1 MNTKITRLLSFLPV
15 VGLFIGLTAVSVAG
29 QDSATDTKA
38 IQTQDAKDGKATAK
52 TESKTDPKKTT
63 KTDPKKTASTDKEPT
78 SSTVGDDAGPYNVVG
93 SIEFGY
99 RGQRVDG
106 DVNKFKSDLNYKAG
120 PRVFDSSF
128 FMKSKDGTGLFDS
141 LMVTSTGWG
150 ADPQGNMRISIENP
164 KWYRFEGQ
172 YRRFKYYRFL
182 NNIANP
188 TWLFSPIQTV
198 ANPVTGLHGF
208 DTRTTMGDFDVTIL
222 PKNELIRFNVGYS
235 PERYDGTSYTNYH
248 NGGNDFW
255 LLNNMKSK
263 ADDWRFGADGK
274 VGILDWTFLQG
285 FRRFRD
291 DSVIPAGS
299 GLNVNTA
306 TSVAVLT
313 SFLRQ
318 EPTRGSINY
327 TRFSLHS
334 LINDKLDITARGIYS
349 RSSMNATYLE
359 NFSGRN
365 FNFRITTPVFP
376 PTPPSA
382 QPNTTNPSSYTIASD
397 TTRPSHAIDFGLT
410 YLASDKFRIS
420 NTLHQ
425 EAFTIDGLGL
435 YSAFFSLTRP
445 ITGGTRTDTLNVS
458 PVPEQKTTNY
468 SKLTDTIEGD
478 YQINKNYSVHF
489 GYRFGQRHDVVQ
501 ELGFAI
507 NANVPAP
514 ITNPTAEIEEN
525 NTHAIFGGF
534 KARFTRNWNVYFD
547 AEHGTADNVFT
558 RIGNYNYTNVRAKSR
573 YSPNRKLNLNFG
585 VIIRDNG
592 NPSEIAGVN
601 AQDFGVDLKTRIVTS
616 SVDWLATS
624 KITVNFGY
632 NFNWVNSDAVIDYY
646 YQVPPA
652 ASLFHHFGHAL
663 YYQRNNYFFAD
674 VTSRLSRRM
683 TLFTSFRMNKD
694 NGQGDRLS
702 NPAGGTPIQGGF
714 VPPGGS
720 SPVAANLGGTM
731 ITSYPMNFVTPEARL
746 AIMIN
751 RHLDWNLGYQYYG
764 YNESDFL
771 KTFPGSP
778 RAQNYHAHLP
788 YMSLR
793 FYIGRKE

>member
-1 MNTKITRLLSFLPV
+1 MNIKITRLLGTLS
-15 VGLFIGLTAVSVAG
+15 GLALAIGLTAGLTFAQQV
-29 QDSATDTKA
+29 DTNTEPT
-38 IQTQDAKDGKATAK
+38 QTPAKDGKTTAKPADNKAAKTDNKKTAK
-52 TESKTDPKKTT
+52 TE
-63 KTDPKKTASTDKEPT
+63 KEPT
-78 SSTVGDDAGPYNVVG
+78 SSTVGEDAGPYNVVG

-120 PRVFDSSF
+120 PRIFDSSF
-128 FMKSKDGTGLFDS
+128 FMKSKDGKSGGVFDQ

-150 ADPQGNMRISIENP
+150 ADPQGNLRISMENP

-208 DTRTTMGDFDVTIL
+208 NTRTEMGDFDVTIL
-222 PKNELIRFNVGYS
+222 PKNEMIRFNVGYS
-235 PERYDGTSYTNYH
+235 PERYEGPSYTNYH

-274 VGILDWTFLQG
+274 FSGVDWTFVQG
-285 FRRFRD
+285 LRRFRD
-291 DSVIPAGS
+291 DSVIPAGV

-306 TSVAVLT
+306 TSVAQLT

-318 EPTRGSINY
+318 EPTRGSVDY
-327 TRFSLHS
+327 TRVSIHS
-334 LINDKLDITARGIYS
+334 LVNNKLDITGRGIYS

-359 NFSGRN
+359 SFSGRN
-365 FNFRITTPVFP
+365 FNFRITGFP
-376 PTPPSA
+376 PTPPNA

-397 TTRPSHAIDFGLT
+397 TKRPSHVIDFGLT

-420 NTLHQ
+420 NTIHQ
-425 EAFTIDGLGL
+425 EGFTIDGLGL

-445 ITGGTRTDTLNVS
+445 ITGGTRTDTLAVS
-458 PVPEQKTTNY
+458 PVPEQKTTHY
-468 SKLTDTIEGD
+468 SKLTDTVEGD
-478 YQINKNYSVHF
+478 YQINRNYSLHF
-489 GYRFGQRHDVVQ
+489 GYRYGHRHDIVQ

-507 NANVPAP
+507 NANSPSP
-514 ITNPTAEIEEN
+514 ITDPTAEIEEN
-525 NTHAIFGGF
+525 NTHAVFGGF
-534 KARFTRNWNVYFD
+534 KARFTKNWTVYFD

-573 YSPNRKLNLNFG
+573 YSPNRKVNFNAG
-585 VIIRDNG
+585 LIIRDNG
-592 NPSEIAGVN
+592 NPSEIAGVS
-601 AQDFGVDLKTRIVTS
+601 AQDFGVDLKTRIFTS

-632 NFNWVNSDAVIDYY
+632 NYNWVNSDAVIDYY

-652 ASLFHHFGHAL
+652 ASLFHHQGHAL

-674 VTSRLSRRM
+674 VTSRLNRRM

-694 NGQGDRLS
+694 NGQGSRLS
-702 NPAGGTPIQGGF
+702 DPNGGTPIQGGF
-714 VPPGGS
+714 IPPGGS
-720 SPVAANLGGTM
+720 SAVAANLGGTM
-731 ITSYPMNFVTPEARL
+731 ITSYPMNYLTPEARL

-751 RHLDWNLGYQYYG
+751 RHLDWNLGYQYYA

-793 FYIGRKE
+793 IYIGRKE

>member
-1 MNTKITRLLSFLPV
+1 MDTKIARLLGILS
-15 VGLFIGLTAVSVAG
+15 GLALALGLIAG
-29 QDSATDTKA
+29 LAMAQEAATDTKA
-38 IQTQDAKDGKATAK
+38 TQTQDAKGGKT
-52 TESKTDPKKTT
+52 TT
-63 KTDPKKTASTDKEPT
+63 KTDPKKTAKTEKEPT

-120 PRVFDSSF
+120 PRIFDSSF
-128 FMKSKDGTGLFDS
+128 FIKAKDGKEGGLFDT

-150 ADPQGNMRISIENP
+150 ADPQGNMRISMENP
-164 KWYRFEGQ
+164 KWYRFDGQ

-188 TWLFSPIQTV
+188 TWLFSPIPTN

-222 PKNELIRFNVGYS
+222 PKNETIRFNFGYS
-235 PERYDGTSYTNYH
+235 PERYEGPSYTNYH

-263 ADDWRFGADGK
+263 ADDWRIGADGK
-274 VGILDWTFLQG
+274 IGILDWTFVQG

-291 DSVIPAGS
+291 DSVIPAGV
-299 GLNVNTA
+299 GLNINTA
-306 TSVAVLT
+306 TSVAQLT

-318 EPTRGSINY
+318 EPTRGSSDY

-334 LINDKLDITARGIYS
+334 LINGKLDITGRGIYS
-349 RSSMNATYLE
+349 RSTMNATYLE

-376 PTPPSA
+376 PTPPAA
-382 QPNTTNPSSYTIASD
+382 QPNTTNASSYTIASD
-397 TTRPSHAIDFGLT
+397 TRRPSHVIDFGLT
-410 YLASDKFRIS
+410 YLASNKFRIS
-420 NTLHQ
+420 NTFHE

-458 PVPEQKTTNY
+458 PVPENKITHY
-468 SKLTDTIEGD
+468 SKYQDTVEGD
-478 YQINKNYSVHF
+478 YQINHNYSLHF
-489 GYRFGQRHDVVQ
+489 GYKFGHRHDLVQ

-507 NANVPAP
+507 NANAPAP
-514 ITNPTAEIEEN
+514 ITDPTAEIEEN
-525 NTHAIFGGF
+525 NTNVFFGGF
-534 KARFTRNWNVYFD
+534 KARFTKNWNVYFD
-547 AEHGTADNVFT
+547 AEHGSADNIFT
-558 RIGNYNYTNVRAKSR
+558 RIGNYNFTNIRAKSR
-573 YSPNRKLNLNFG
+573 YSPNRKINFNAG
-585 VIIRDNG
+585 FIFRNNA
-592 NPSEIAGVN
+592 NPSEIAGTST
-601 AQDFGVDLKTRIVTS
+601 QDFGVDLKTRVFTS
-616 SVDWLATS
+616 SVDWMATER
-624 KITVNFGY
+624 ITVNFGY
-632 NFNWVNSDAVIDYY
+632 NYNWVDSDAVIDYY

-652 ASLFHHFGHAL
+652 TSVFHHFGHAL
-663 YYQRNNYFFAD
+663 YYQRLNYFNAD
-674 VTSRLSRRM
+674 VTARLNRRM
-683 TLFTSFRMNKD
+683 TLYTSFRINSD
-694 NGQGDRLS
+694 NGQGNRIS
-702 NPAGGTPIQGGF
+702 NPTGGTPISG
-714 VPPGGS
+714 
-720 SPVAANLGGTM
+720 VANQNLGGTL
-731 ITSYPMNFVTPEARL
+731 ITSYPMSFVTPEARL

-751 RHLDWNLGYQYYG
+751 RHLDWNLGYQYYA

-793 FYIGRKE
+793 LYIGRKE